1 MPTPTQQK
9 KLQKKKK
16 KHPTGQKKKIEK
28 DDGLFTTIN

>member
-1 MPTPTQQK
+1 MPTPTQEK
-9 KLQKKKK
+9 KLQKKK